1 MESFLN
7 ILWLLIAV
15 ATITLW
21 RMRWIGQRHVV
32 SRRPL
37 LEWTAL
43 ACALVLLFFA
53 VSLTDDLH
61 SDVMLAD
68 DCFTGRRHTI
78 CAHSSQHSGNIIKSI
93 APATLLQSDPVESL
107 REIERVVLLNR
118 FWKSLIQCDA
128 ASARA
133 PPTLPLI

>member
-15 ATITLW
+15 LTIVLW
-21 RMRWIGQRHVV
+21 RTRWIAQRRGPR
-32 SRRPL
+32 RRPL

-68 DCFTGRRHTI
+68 DCFAGRRHLSCI
-78 CAHSSQHSGNIIKSI
+78 HASQHSGKNIRMAALASL
-93 APATLLQSDPVESL
+93 AHLETSGPL
-107 REIERVVLLNR
+107 RELGRVVLINR
-118 FWKSLIQCDA
+118 SWNSLPRCEE
-128 ASARA
+128 ASGRA
-133 PPTLPLI
+133 PPSLSL